1 MSRPRHPAAAAAL
14 AAVVL
19 LFGALAVRPLAA
31 RPAASPAGE
40 TPVAARPAAVQP
52 VDVTGRWAFAVTTEN
67 GTGYPTVTFK
77 QAGDKVTGS
86 YESSRMGVR
95 PLEGTIKGDTLRFA
109 FTSAPEGTP
118 PFTFVAVLVDRDTLK
133 GTLEMGGMG
142 SATFTGRRER

>member
-1 MSRPRHPAAAAAL
+1 MRLHSRALLALATSALSLGGAPTVAAAA
-14 AAVVL
+14 
-19 LFGALAVRPLAA
+19 GRPTPS
-31 RPAASPAGE
+31 RP
-40 TPVAARPAAVQP
+40 VQQP

-77 QAGDKVTGS
+77 QEGEKVTGT

-95 PLEGTIKGDTLRFA
+95 PLEGTIRGDTLRFA
-109 FTSAPEGTP
+109 FTSVPEGMP
-118 PFTFVAVLVDRDTLK
+118 AFTFVALLVDRDNLK